1 MQNMSWKLIILF
13 VNWRNRD
20 MGVIQKILSKA
31 KFKDN
36 KAEYLE
42 IEQND
47 GNIIHLQNDV
57 YRIEMRPEEFNEFA
71 THVIL
76 GANKLIEMKNIKMES
91 DD

>member
-1 MQNMSWKLIILF
+1 
-13 VNWRNRD
+13 

-31 KFKDN
+31 EFKDN
-36 KAEYLE
+36 KSEYLE

-76 GANKLIEMKNIKMES
+76 GANKLIEMKNIKIDS